1 MTVLTFAL
9 YFVVRRMCFDGFG
22 FTITDWSTIL
32 YDNLIKSRKKVV
44 RQGKNAN
51 TVA

>member
-32 YDNLIKSRKKVV
+32 YDNLIKSRKKKSFV
-44 RQGKNAN
+44 RGK
-51 TVA
+51 TQIR